1 MNNMF
6 RAASGTLNGGNWRVD
21 DEFPLPVV
29 PAILKDDQGQE
40 EVGGLL
46 PRTALER
53 DLEVVIPA
61 WLFNANYPNVAV
73 LSWRR
78 AGAPFV
84 EVSRFTFQPPIAP
97 GDKTVQVPQALLVD
111 GTYELSYKISVA
123 NNPSP
128 ESLKKLVTV
137 DLSPPGAGQRPLP
150 VVFPAELA
158 GVISDEY
165 LTSEGAV
172 ECSVPSYFGARAKD
186 LAIWFWT
193 DTNPPPDGESQQ
205 GEVIFSRD
213 DIEDG
218 LLFVSVP
225 ERVIRA
231 SGLGTRYVYYYLRD
245 LAGNISSRSELS
257 PIRVDLT
264 PSPGNLQPVR
274 VPLSTR
280 GLIDRRH
287 ARHARE
293 GAANEGGVT
302 VEIDRYDN
310 AGPEHRVLID
320 WDGTELADVPVDP
333 SGFPLRAFVP
343 WTVLTARGLGPL
355 SAQIDYQVR
364 RGTLVTPS
372 PGPVSVP
379 VDFTLAGQDHA
390 NAPAL
395 LNVTLEKPEVRGQN
409 SDTANTLTGAD
420 FGLDATATLV
430 LYQNPDP
437 GERLSLFWGSSA
449 EPVAEYMVKAGDLAG
464 QSITFV
470 IPWSAIEPE
479 LINPALALFYVT
491 DNGVNQQ
498 LSRTTDVNVNIE
510 VIEDLPEPS
519 FPHADLYGYLN
530 CCAVPRLW
538 EGVTVRVPG
547 DTRFAQGDR
556 IELIWQGCR
565 NLNGTDPIT
574 GVTATFSRTLS
585 AADASTGYDQI
596 VLPFETLIAPME
608 DNGSATA
615 QYTLHKTSG
624 TVGRS
629 YMDFVKITRRMPGG
643 ELCGPGNDLCVETLP
658 SQSEGPV
665 VESIWAGMINAAV
678 RRFRK

>member
-1 MNNMF
+1 MNSTF
-6 RAASGTLNGGNWRVD
+6 RADSGALNGGSWRID

-29 PAILKDDQGQE
+29 PAILEDELGQE

-53 DLEVVIPA
+53 DLQVTIPA
-61 WLFNANYPNVAV
+61 WPFTPNFPNVVV
-73 LSWRR
+73 LSWRV

-84 EVSRFTFQPPIAP
+84 EVDRFTFQPPIAP
-97 GDKTVQVPQALLVD
+97 GDKTVQVRQALLME
-111 GTYELSYKISVA
+111 GTYELSYKISVV

-128 ESLKKLVTV
+128 ESLKKVVTV
-137 DLSPPGAGQRPLP
+137 DLSPPGAGQKPLP
-150 VVFPAELA
+150 VVFPSELA

-172 ECSVPSYFGARAKD
+172 ECSVPSYFGAKAKD
-186 LAIWFWT
+186 VAIWFWS
-193 DTNPPPDGESQQ
+193 DTNPPPDGEIDQ
-205 GEVIFSRD
+205 GEVIFSQD
-213 DIEDG
+213 EIDDG
-218 LLFVSVP
+218 LLFISVP
-225 ERVIRA
+225 EQVIRA
-231 SGLGTRYVYYYLRD
+231 SGQGSRYVYYLLRD
-245 LAGNISSRSELS
+245 LAGNISARSELS
-257 PIRVDLT
+257 PITVDLT
-264 PSPGNLQPVR
+264 PPPENLQPVR

-280 GLIDRRH
+280 CLIDRQ
-287 ARHARE
+287 HARE
-293 GAANEGGVT
+293 GATNEGGVT
-302 VEIDRYDN
+302 VEIDQYDN
-310 AGPEHRVLID
+310 AAPEHRVIIN
-320 WDGTELADVPVDP
+320 WDGTELAEVPVDP

-355 SAQIDYQVR
+355 SVQVDYEVR

-409 SDTANTLTGAD
+409 SDTSNTLTGAD
-420 FGLDATATLV
+420 VGLDATATLA
-430 LYQNPDP
+430 LYQNPHP
-437 GERLSLFWGSSA
+437 GERLALFWGSA
-449 EPVAEYMVKAGDLAG
+449 AAPVAEYTVKAGDLVG
-464 QSITFV
+464 QSIAFV

-479 LINPALALFYVT
+479 LINPALGLFYVT

-510 VIEDLPEPS
+510 VIEDLLEPS
-519 FPHADLYGYLN
+519 FPHADIYGYLN

-547 DTRFAQGDR
+547 DARFAAGDR
-556 IELIWQGCR
+556 IELSWQGCK

-585 AADASTGYDQI
+585 AVDASNGYDQI

-615 QYTLHKTSG
+615 QYTLHKASG

-629 YMDFVKITRRMPGG
+629 YMDFVKITRLMPDGK
-643 ELCGPGNDLCVETLP
+643 LCGPGNDLCAET
-658 SQSEGPV
+658 SQSQAEGPV
-665 VESIWAGMINAAV
+665 VETIWARMINAAV

>member
-1 MNNMF
+1 MNNLF
-6 RAASGTLNGGNWRVD
+6 RADSGTLTGGHWHVD

-40 EVGGLL
+40 EAGGLL

-53 DLEVVIPA
+53 DLQVVIPA
-61 WLFNANYPNVAV
+61 WPFTPNFPNVV
-73 LSWRR
+73 LLSWRR
-78 AGAPFV
+78 AGTPFT
-84 EVSRFTFQPPIAP
+84 EVSRFTFDHPIAP
-97 GDKTVQVPQALLVD
+97 GDKTVEVSPGLLVE
-111 GTYELSYKISVA
+111 GVYELSYKISVA

-128 ESLKKLVTV
+128 ESLKKVVTV
-137 DLSPPGAGQRPLP
+137 DLSPPGAGQKPQP
-150 VVFPAELA
+150 VIFPMELA

-165 LTSEGAV
+165 LASEGAV
-172 ECSVPSYFGARAKD
+172 ECSVPSYFGAKAKD
-186 LAIWFWT
+186 VAIWFWS

-205 GEVIFSRD
+205 GEVMFTQHEID
-213 DIEDG
+213 NG
-218 LLFVSVP
+218 LLFISVP

-231 SGLGTRYVYYYLRD
+231 SGQGPRYVYYHLRD
-245 LAGNISSRSELS
+245 LAGNISPRSELS
-257 PIRVDLT
+257 PITVDLT
-264 PSPGNLQPVR
+264 PPPENLKPAR

-280 GLIDRRH
+280 GLIDRQ
-287 ARHARE
+287 HARE
-293 GAANEGGVT
+293 GATHQGGVT
-302 VEIDRYDN
+302 VEIDQYDN
-310 AGPEHRVLID
+310 AAAEHRVIID
-320 WDGTELADVPVDP
+320 WDGTELAEVTVDP
-333 SGFPLRAFVP
+333 SGFPLQAFVP

-355 SAQIDYQVR
+355 SAQVDYQVR

-379 VDFTLAGQDHA
+379 VDFTLAGPDHA

-395 LNVTLEKPEVRGQN
+395 LNITLEKPEVRGQN
-409 SDTANTLTGAD
+409 SNTPNTLTGAD
-420 FGLDATATLV
+420 FGLDATATIA
-430 LYQNPDP
+430 LYQNPHP
-437 GERLSLFWGSSA
+437 GERLSLFWGRSA
-449 EPVAEYMVKAGDLAG
+449 APVAEYIVKAGDLAG
-464 QSITFV
+464 QSIALV
-470 IPWSAIEPE
+470 IPWPAIEQE
-479 LINPALALFYVT
+479 LVNPALALFYLT

-498 LSRTTDVNVNIE
+498 VSRTTDVNVNIE

-547 DTRFAQGDR
+547 DARYAPGDR
-556 IELIWQGCR
+556 IELTWQGCR

-574 GVTATFSRTLS
+574 GVTATFSRTLT
-585 AADASTGYDQI
+585 AAEASNGYDQV

-608 DNGSATA
+608 HNGSATA

-629 YMDFVKITRRMPGG
+629 YVDVVKITRVMPDGK
-643 ELCGPGNDLCVETLP
+643 LCGPGNDLCAETLQ
-658 SQSEGPV
+658 SQPEGPV
-665 VESIWAGMINAAV
+665 VESIWARMINAAV